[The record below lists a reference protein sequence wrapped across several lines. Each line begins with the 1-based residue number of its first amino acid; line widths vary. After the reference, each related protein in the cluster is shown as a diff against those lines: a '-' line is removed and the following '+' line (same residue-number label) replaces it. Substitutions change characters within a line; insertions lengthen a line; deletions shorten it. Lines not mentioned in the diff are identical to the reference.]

1 VDKLTAEHADRGAE
15 IWWPPRRRLR
25 FFDDHGV
32 ADPVPAL
39 LNRNLISAVT
49 STEIS
54 SGHPRRPPNLARRG
68 SGGNGAPGA
77 VGTSGG
83 DMEMSSG
90 EKVLWSTRSD
100 ATAFVVGTQRIEPS
114 IRLGDA
120 AEIVSRAMQQR
131 ERREMRRA
139 IRAVFARLVLQLHR
153 RAGRLQ
159 ARASVPSAQTT
170 GRIICSGRSCGRSTS
185 HAHAAP
191 HTR

>member
-1 VDKLTAEHADRGAE
+1 
-15 IWWPPRRRLR
+15 
-25 FFDDHGV
+25 V

-49 STEIS
+49 STEIRRAILG
-54 SGHPRRPPNLARRG
+54 GHQTWRGADQVETERRALLEPRAAIGNVKRG
-68 SGGNGAPGA
+68 EGPVVDAKA
-77 VGTSGG
+77 
-83 DMEMSSG
+83 
-90 EKVLWSTRSD
+90 SD